1 MNTPFVLIVEDD
13 TELSEIFAFI
23 LQAADLQTEVVRD
36 GLLALNRIK
45 ETLPD
50 LIILD
55 MHLPNVS
62 GATILTQLRQEPQLT
77 GIKVVIVTADA
88 MIARACEDQA
98 DMVLLKPVSF
108 DQISKL
114 PIRLLSGSQC

>member
-62 GATILTQLRQEPQLT
+62 GATILTQLRQEP
-77 GIKVVIVTADA
+77 
-88 MIARACEDQA
+88 
-98 DMVLLKPVSF
+98 
-108 DQISKL
+108 
-114 PIRLLSGSQC
+114 

>member
-114 PIRLLSGSQC
+114 PIRLLSGSKC

>member
-55 MHLPNVS
+55 GLHQVWRHS
-62 GATILTQLRQEPQLT
+62 Y
-77 GIKVVIVTADA
+77 KV
-88 MIARACEDQA
+88 
-98 DMVLLKPVSF
+98 
-108 DQISKL
+108 
-114 PIRLLSGSQC
+114 